1 MDTDSTTGVLRPSID
16 DISGPNTLVLS
27 GQSIY
32 SENVASIPLYQLNR
46 DVTST
51 SQKGSTIM
59 FERVGYDGPGEEESM
74 ASIKKRN
81 QHLFYLVH
89 PVNAQY
95 RTDLPAYYI
104 TSASPD
110 MVGNVQL
117 QASKSLLQKVEFKAI
132 LSPGKTSSSD
142 QLFDQDGQ
150 ETIFEVKPKWKGGQ
164 YQWID
169 STGKRIAHEEG
180 KAEHKLV
187 ISVPIPQQTKDALVA
202 LWALKIWHDTL
213 ETRAA
218 KREGKSK
225 SANSRGLNERLT
237 TLLELENLTGP
248 IDPSSYPDSKMT
260 SRAGALAGFG
270 GAA

>member
-16 DISGPNTLVLS
+16 HSSGPNTLVLS
-27 GQSIY
+27 GQLIY
-32 SENVASIPLYQLNR
+32 SENAASIPLYQLNR
-46 DVTST
+46 EVTST
-51 SQKGSTIM
+51 SQKASTIM
-59 FERVGYDGPGEEESM
+59 FERVEYDGPGETESM
-74 ASIKKRN
+74 VSIKQRN

-132 LSPGKTSSSD
+132 LSAGKTSSSNK
-142 QLFDQDGQ
+142 LFDQNNQ
-150 ETIFEVKPKWKGGQ
+150 ETLFEVKPKWKSGQ
-164 YQWID
+164 YQWVD
-169 STGKRIAHEEG
+169 SVGKKIAHEGG
-180 KAEHKLV
+180 KGQHKLV
-187 ISVPIPQQTKDALVA
+187 ISVPLPQQTKDALVA

-218 KREGKSK
+218 KRE
-225 SANSRGLNERLT
+225 
-237 TLLELENLTGP
+237 ELENLTGP